1 MQKIRQFSTS
11 FVFVSVLY
19 IAIGLILLFGPTLSM
34 TAVDYGLGVLMIVLG
49 ITYGIVYFV
58 GDKKQEGFLQADL
71 VIGIVCIAFGI
82 FVLLTPNFVETI
94 LPLAIA
100 VLLLVGA
107 IVKIQNSLSMRRLMI
122 RRWYLGIIAA
132 VIVIALGILLLIDPM
147 KMTEAQRFIYIG
159 ICLILDGT
167 TNLVG
172 LICIR
177 FRSRKIEKIQQKDP
191 DADIRQLYLTEW
203 QKSDEAKAEKK
214 AARKAQKEKNDSEI
228 VVDAAEV
235 VEAPEVPEETAA
247 QGNPEEEVPK
257 EEPAAENSEE
267 EEEKAPEEE
276 PSGAEKEEDSKSAGP
291 DDES

>member
-132 VIVIALGILLLIDPM
+132 VIVVALGLLLLIDPM

-159 ICLILDGT
+159 ICLILDGS

-191 DADIRQLYLTEW
+191 DADIKQLYLTEW
-203 QKSDEAKAEKK
+203 AKSDEAKAEKK
-214 AARKAQKEKNDSEI
+214 AARKAQKEKDDSEI
-228 VVDAAEV
+228 VVDATEV
-235 VEAPEVPEETAA
+235 KEAPKESEEQEVT
-247 QGNPEEEVPK
+247 
-257 EEPAAENSEE
+257 EEPVPAEEDSPAA
-267 EEEKAPEEE
+267 EEKAPEEG
-276 PSGAEKEEDSKSAGP
+276 PSGAEEEDDSKSAGP